1 LAVIFS
7 NYSHLYIIS
16 FYILSTLLAI
26 SEYFSI
32 DCFVTLISLL
42 NLSLSSSIRINLFS
56 IAFFNFLQSTLVW
69 FAVLHRQDTFPRF
82 IKRLFVAHILCNVI
96 TKRFV
101 IICIFMPFLV
111 SVTELLAFR
120 LF

>member
-32 DCFVTLISLL
+32 DCFVTLMSLL
-42 NLSLSSSIRINLFS
+42 NLRLSSSIRINLFS

-69 FAVLHRQDTFPRF
+69 IAVLLRQDPFPLF
-82 IKRLFVAHILCNVI
+82 INRLFVDYRLCTGI
-96 TKRFV
+96 PKTFV
-101 IICIFMPFLV
+101 IIRNFQPFLTMGYECV
-111 SVTELLAFR
+111 ALR
-120 LF
+120 

>member
-42 NLSLSSSIRINLFS
+42 NLRLSSSIRINLFS

-69 FAVLHRQDTFPRF
+69 IAVLHRQDTFPRF
-82 IKRLFVAHILCNVI
+82 IKRLFVEHLLCNGI

-101 IICIFMPFLV
+101 IIRNFQPFL
-111 SVTELLAFR
+111 TRGYECLALR
-120 LF
+120 